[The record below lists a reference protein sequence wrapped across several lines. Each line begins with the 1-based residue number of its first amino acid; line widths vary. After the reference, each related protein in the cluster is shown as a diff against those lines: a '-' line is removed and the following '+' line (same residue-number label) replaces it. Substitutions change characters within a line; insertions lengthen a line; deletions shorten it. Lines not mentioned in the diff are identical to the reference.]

1 MTRMDG
7 PGFGLCAAPL
17 ESSGPGFLD
26 VWQRS
31 DERAGVGK
39 YTRLEFVRGDLES
52 EGRSQDHQF
61 SWGRGSY
68 WVGNL
73 GD

>member
-1 MTRMDG
+1 MDR
-7 PGFGLCAAPL
+7 PGFSLCAAPL
-17 ESSGPGFLD
+17 ESSGPRFLGI
-26 VWQRS
+26 WQEK
-31 DERAGVGK
+31 DERVEVQK

-52 EGRSQDHQF
+52 EGRRQDHQL
-61 SWGRGSY
+61 SQGWGSY